1 MVDIA
6 TLKPG
11 DKVRVTYDECLML
24 EAVSSMD
31 QMRGEILTIRTATA
45 FGITVEENNFIWSA
59 ACFDYPENSVSL
71 LDLLTQC

>member
-1 MVDIA
+1 MVDIT

-11 DKVRVTYDECLML
+11 DKVRVTYDECSML

-31 QMRGEILTIRTATA
+31 QMRGEILTVQKTNLFAV
-45 FGITVEENNFIWSA
+45 FVEENNFIWSA